1 MVLKKETIKSTNV
14 SNMNGKPDPDELK
27 DLLQDDNSHP
37 ANLMAQSKRPAV
49 SDAGDATSRGLE
61 FLYDVPLQIS
71 VEVGRS
77 KILLR
82 DLLKMG
88 EGYVIELDKLAGEP
102 LDLYVNSRLI
112 AKGEAVMVGDKF
124 GIRLTDVISA
134 ADRVEHLG

>member
-1 MVLKKETIKSTNV
+1 MTEDTIDDTSR
-14 SNMNGKPDPDELK
+14 PDPEEIKELLDDE
-27 DLLQDDNSHP
+27 DSTPSTTEP
-37 ANLMAQSKRPAV
+37 ASAPHQELE
-49 SDAGDATSRGLE
+49 SDRSGDRGLK

-77 KILLR
+77 KILLK
-82 DLLKMG
+82 DLLQMG

-124 GIRLTDVISA
+124 GIRLTDVVNASERI
-134 ADRVEHLG
+134 EQLG

>member
-1 MVLKKETIKSTNV
+1 
-14 SNMNGKPDPDELK
+14 MNTKPDPAELK
-27 DLLQDDNSHP
+27 ELLQDDLAYNRRST
-37 ANLMAQSKRPAV
+37 
-49 SDAGDATSRGLE
+49 TSAINIDTGRGLE

-77 KILLR
+77 RILLR

-112 AKGEAVMVGDKF
+112 ARGEAVMVGDKF
-124 GIRLTDVISA
+124 GIRLTDVIST
-134 ADRVEHLG
+134 ADRVENLG